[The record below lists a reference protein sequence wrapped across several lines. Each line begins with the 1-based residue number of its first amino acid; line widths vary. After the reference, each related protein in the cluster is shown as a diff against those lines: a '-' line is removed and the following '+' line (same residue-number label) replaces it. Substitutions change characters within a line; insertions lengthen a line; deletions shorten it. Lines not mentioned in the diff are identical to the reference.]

1 MSLYE
6 ICHWLAREVIVPL
19 STAPLRL
26 VDSTLAPAG
35 DLADWMES
43 SSGLNVVAWGVAVN
57 VAMMV
62 GMVNLI
68 LMVYLERKIAA
79 RLMDRRG
86 PMLTVASLGEIFQDL
101 MGRMKPSNFR
111 RNYLGI
117 GFMQNIAD
125 GLKLFCKELIIPA
138 KADRLLFTLG
148 PVIIIAST
156 FLLFVTVPLS
166 DRFAASAV
174 PGGLLL
180 VMAVFAVAPVGIL
193 TSGWASNNK
202 YTLIGGMR
210 SAAQLMAYEI
220 PLLLS
225 MAGVFLLAGS
235 YAPVDIVHQQQQ
247 GTWLFGLP
255 VWNVI
260 PQFIGFVVFLICIIA
275 EIERVPFDLPEA
287 ESELV
292 EGWTTEYGGIR
303 FALFLAVE
311 YIRGFIGAAVAVILF
326 FGGWAGP
333 LLPPEIWF
341 LIKVYIIYIFFVV
354 LRWTVPR
361 IRTDQILMLGWKR
374 LLPLALLNLALVIA
388 MVELH
393 PILAGVF

>member
-6 ICHWLAREVIVPL
+6 ICRWLAREVIVPL
-19 STAPLRL
+19 SIAPLRL
-26 VDSTLAPAG
+26 VDDTLAPAG

-43 SSGLNVVAWGVAVN
+43 DGGLNVVAWGVAVN
-57 VAMMV
+57 VAMVV

-68 LMVYLERKIAA
+68 MMVYLERKIAG
-79 RLMDRRG
+79 RIMDRRG
-86 PMLTVASLGEIFQDL
+86 PMLAVASLGEIFQDL
-101 MGRMKPSNFR
+101 RGRMKPGNFR

-125 GLKLFCKELIIPA
+125 GLKFFCKELIVPA
-138 KADRLLFTLG
+138 RADRLLFTLG
-148 PVIIIAST
+148 PVIIVTST
-156 FLLFVTVPLS
+156 FLLFVTIPLS

-180 VMAVFAVAPVGIL
+180 VMALFVVAPVGIL
-193 TSGWASNNK
+193 ISGWASNNK

-225 MAGVFLLAGS
+225 MAGVFLVAGS

-247 GTWLFGLP
+247 ATWLFGLP
-255 VWNVI
+255 MWNVV
-260 PQFIGFVVFLICIIA
+260 PQFIGFCVFLVCILA
-275 EIERVPFDLPEA
+275 EIERIPFDLPEA
-287 ESELV
+287 EAELV

-303 FALFLAVE
+303 FAFFLSVE

-341 LIKVYIIYIFFVV
+341 LIKVYVIYIFFVV

-374 LLPLALLNLALVIA
+374 LLPLSLLNLTLVIL

-393 PILAGVF
+393 PIVAGAF